1 MRRIGFSWGLSVPSR
16 RLRSWRLFSVSRL
29 PVVVLSVAFMMSFAG
44 IVLPG
49 VSLFTCFPNA
59 VTFDG
64 ESYPLTEEEEQSSF
78 QAFSDLRPRLT
89 RSSKSDRNV
98 TLTGHLR
105 SAENCLGRWSHDVE
119 SPVLFGHQ
127 LGVAL
132 RC

>member
-1 MRRIGFSWGLSVPSR
+1 MPSR
-16 RLRSWRLFSVSRL
+16 RLRSRRLFSVSRL
-29 PVVVLSVAFMMSFAG
+29 SVVVLRVAFMLSFAG

-59 VTFDG
+59 ETFDS
-64 ESYPLTEEEEQSSF
+64 ESSPLTEEEEQSSF
-78 QAFSDLRPRLT
+78 EAFSVLRPRLA
-89 RSSKSDRNV
+89 RSIKSHRDV

-105 SAENCLGRWSHDVE
+105 SAENCFGRWSHDVE
-119 SPVLFGHQ
+119 SPVVFGHQ